1 MGKKDFEDQI
11 PYVQPLVEVHRMASP
26 GGYQMIGMP
35 NGAKVGYNNRSG
47 VYLGYNLPVEGSEMR
62 PTSGFKA

>member
-1 MGKKDFEDQI
+1 
-11 PYVQPLVEVHRMASP
+11 MASP

>member
-1 MGKKDFEDQI
+1 MS
-11 PYVQPLVEVHRMASP
+11 YVQPLIEVHRMAST
-26 GGYQMIGMP
+26 GGYQMIGIP
-35 NGAKVGYNNRSG
+35 KGAKVGYNNRSG